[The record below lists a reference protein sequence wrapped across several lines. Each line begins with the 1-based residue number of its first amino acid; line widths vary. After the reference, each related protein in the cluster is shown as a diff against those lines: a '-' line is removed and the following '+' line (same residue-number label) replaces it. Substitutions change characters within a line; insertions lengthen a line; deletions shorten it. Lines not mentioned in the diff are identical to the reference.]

1 MTSID
6 KPNPTNIYNDART
19 SVVGSPLSN
28 TKIKLKDLEEFNFLS
43 SNDPPQGEICIKGPS
58 VIEKYFKNEDA
69 DGKNLIDG
77 WFHTGD
83 IGEI

>member
-28 TKIKLKDLEEFNFLS
+28 TKIKLKDLPEFNFLS
-43 SNDPPQGEICIKGPS
+43 SNDPP
-58 VIEKYFKNEDA
+58 
-69 DGKNLIDG
+69 
-77 WFHTGD
+77 
-83 IGEI
+83 

>member
-28 TKIKLKDLEEFNFLS
+28 TKIKLKDLPEFNFMS

-58 VIEKYFKNEDA
+58 VIDHYFKNEDA
-69 DGKNLIDG
+69 NG
-77 WFHTGD
+77 
-83 IGEI
+83 